1 MSNNQFWY
9 LLLPLSARQHVEAV
23 GLDMAMV
30 ESNEHVL
37 QMNVSDPQRDHAIF
51 VRNIITILHRLHYET
66 VAQRRS
72 SSKRGLEHVVP
83 EEKEWVPS
91 DTECPVC
98 LSGRPRL
105 FEKTA
110 CGHMFCKKC
119 TQSHFSK
126 HHQCPLCRADV
137 DNVTLVHRMAKQKM

>member
-1 MSNNQFWY
+1 MSTNQFWY
-9 LLLPLSARQHVEAV
+9 LLLPPSARQHVEAV

-30 ESNEHVL
+30 EANEHVSQL
-37 QMNVSDPQRDHAIF
+37 HVSDPQREHVMF
-51 VRNIITILHRLHYET
+51 VRNVITIIHRLHYDTIAEE
-66 VAQRRS
+66 RYG
-72 SSKRGLEHVVP
+72 KRVLQHVVP

-126 HHQCPLCRADV
+126 HHECPLCRAEV
-137 DNVTLVHRMAKQKM
+137 TLVTLVHRMKKH